1 LALKAFSTHC
11 QIAPSSPSNLAC
23 QVWED
28 LRWRPIEDRKGLLK
42 KLIDNKHPG
51 ISFNKH
57 FDVEGSVLFHYA
69 CKLGCEGIVSKW
81 LGSPYRFGR
90 SNDWI
95 EVKNPAAPAV
105 KRKRTGAPWAN
116 GAMTSRCFPPPW
128 TTDDNGACFIVKDKN
143 GQALAYVY
151 YEDEPGRRSAAG
163 LLTSDE
169 ARRRISLSCRLSGG
183 TEKL

>member
-1 LALKAFSTHC
+1 
-11 QIAPSSPSNLAC
+11 
-23 QVWED
+23 

-116 GAMTSRCFPPPW
+116 GCDDVALLPAAMDA
-128 TTDDNGACFIVKDKN
+128 DDNGACFIVKDKN